1 MKSNRAFSARKCSRP
16 SRPSPSTSLT
26 SLFVLIFA
34 RRRVQPC
41 AECDDPVSHVC
52 STCNTRL
59 CIIHA
64 LAHQKS
70 RNTKDHVIAPLPGSS
85 SSRCAIHPAC
95 DLTGVCEKCLEP
107 VCRSCDRHADHQM
120 EVVPLHDGLQA
131 ALDNMNARL
140 QRRQGD
146 LQARMSSAK
155 TTMDALWRHSVAT
168 STLINTQF
176 DGIIKSLRERIR
188 LLEARRDT
196 LRTDAHTAIAADIKT
211 AGEQR
216 DRMIV
221 LNEHIARACTAS
233 LSVAAL
239 RRMKQ
244 LDQIPVPVLTTSV
257 ATSTSFS
264 FAPPDNILTADIS
277 QLGVFAKLV

>member
-1 MKSNRAFSARKCSRP
+1 
-16 SRPSPSTSLT
+16 
-26 SLFVLIFA
+26 
-34 RRRVQPC
+34 
-41 AECDDPVSHVC
+41 VSHVC
-52 STCNTRL
+52 STCNTRF

-85 SSRCAIHPAC
+85 SNRCSIHPAC

-107 VCRSCDRHADHQM
+107 VCPSCDRHADHKM
-120 EVVPLHDGLQA
+120 EIVPLYDGLQA
-131 ALDNMNARL
+131 ALDNMHSRL

-146 LQARMSSAK
+146 LQARMSSAE
-155 TTMDALWRHSVAT
+155 TTIDALWRHSVAT
-168 STLINTQF
+168 STLIGTKF
-176 DGIIKSLRERIR
+176 DGLIEELRERIC

-196 LRTDAHTAIAADIKT
+196 LRMDAHTAIDADIKT

-216 DRMIV
+216 DKMIV

-233 LSVAAL
+233 SSVGAL

-244 LDQIPVPVLTTSV
+244 LDQIPAPVLTTSV

-277 QLGVFAKLV
+277 QLGVLSK